1 MALRRLGVGGLWL
14 GVFGVGVGRCLG
26 VAICV
31 GRNWGL
37 GLEWSLLFYFPL
49 DLILWS
55 LWCWLWWV
63 VLGGLLV
70 GGFLVSFVAHLDLVY
85 GRCATWYFRGE
96 LESEDFCPAVFGGRI
111 SIGVWVR

>member
-14 GVFGVGVGRCLG
+14 GVFGFGVGRCLG

-63 VLGGLLV
+63 VLGGVV
-70 GGFLVSFVAHLDLVY
+70 GRWVSGEFCCALGFGIWAMCDLVFS
-85 GRCATWYFRGE
+85 R
-96 LESEDFCPAVFGGRI
+96 
-111 SIGVWVR
+111 